1 MNNIRIPTKQINV
14 SRKHQSINS
23 PDYQDNL
30 MSALVLLFTH
40 VRQPRTI
47 ELKHRSNRN
56 QKRKTNKNLVLEDV
70 SIIKLMEEFLSKKD
84 LYETYTI
91 PQELLFLRK
100 FFKSYAGPITF
111 STLYNK
117 FHALNSSK
125 FHKQFPE
132 ITFSNLAKHIS
143 TLTGELVSETTIVQ
157 TYITLIQF
165 KNTFRK

>member
-1 MNNIRIPTKQINV
+1 LDNIRIKTKKFNV
-14 SRKHQSINS
+14 SKKHQSINT
-23 PDYQDNL
+23 PDYEDNL
-30 MSALVLLFTH
+30 LHALVLLFIH
-40 VRQPRTI
+40 VRTQRSI

-56 QKRKTNKNLVLEDV
+56 QKRETNKNLVLEDV

-117 FHALNSSK
+117 FYALDSTK
-125 FHKQFPE
+125 FKKQFPK
-132 ITFSNLAKHIS
+132 ITFSNLAKDIS
-143 TLTGELVSETTIVQ
+143 TLTGELVSEATIVQ

>member
-1 MNNIRIPTKQINV
+1 MDNIRIKTKKFNV
-14 SRKHQSINS
+14 SKKYQSINT
-23 PDYQDNL
+23 PDYEDNL
-30 MSALVLLFTH
+30 LHALVLLFIH
-40 VRQPRTI
+40 VRTQRSI

-100 FFKSYAGPITF
+100 FFKSYEGPITF

-117 FHALNSSK
+117 FYALDSTK
-125 FHKQFPE
+125 FKKQFPK
-132 ITFSNLAKHIS
+132 ITFSNLAKDIS
-143 TLTGELVSETTIVQ
+143 TLTGELVSEATIVQ